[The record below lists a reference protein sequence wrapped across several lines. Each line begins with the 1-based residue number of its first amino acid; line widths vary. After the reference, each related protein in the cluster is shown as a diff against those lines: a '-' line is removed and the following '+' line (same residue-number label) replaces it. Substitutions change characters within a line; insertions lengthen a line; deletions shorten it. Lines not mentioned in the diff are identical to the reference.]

1 MRWSTKAPKK
11 TGWYLVTLKSGT
23 VMPAYRSEYP
33 TGNFTWKE
41 LPYNAVVIASIR
53 FPKAYKE
60 DLHGEIYIL

>member
-11 TGWYLVTLKSGT
+11 TGWYLVTLKDGI

-41 LPYNAVVIASIR
+41 LPYNADVIASMR

-60 DLHGEIYIL
+60 D